1 MWQRDNEIWGLETEV
16 REIHILKY
24 YDLFLREGNFLL
36 K

>member
-1 MWQRDNEIWGLETEV
+1 MWQRNNGIRGLEIEV

-24 YDLFLREGNFLL
+24 YDLFLHEGNLLL